1 MAIPKPSGS
10 SEFWV
15 KKDLIGKTG
24 VIIIAPETRNISVG
38 KKAEDQTGFDVQVG
52 QETRWFNPSNA
63 CYQILYDMLKA
74 SGVDVEQEASWVNRQ
89 IVFSENMAKIT
100 VKGGS
105 TKLQEILLA
114 IPVGMTYQPPTPI
127 QAPTQAPPPPYS
139 RDTQNAGPPP
149 ADRSAEVYQDALA
162 LQTAGVE
169 PDLQKAI
176 ALVKKQKGIP

>member
-1 MAIPKPSGS
+1 MGNIPKPSGS

-24 VIIIAPETRNISVG
+24 VIMVAPEVRNISVG
-38 KKAEDQTGFDVQVG
+38 KKAEDQTGFDVQIG

-74 SGVDVEQEASWVNRQ
+74 SGVDVDHESGWVNRQ
-89 IVFSENMAKIT
+89 VVFSEGMAKIT

-114 IPVGMTYQPPTPI
+114 IPVGMTYQPPAPI
-127 QAPTQAPPPPYS
+127 QAPAQAPPPANQVP
-139 RDTQNAGPPP
+139 A

-162 LQTAGVE
+162 LQSAGVE